1 MDTGPVTI
9 RTRCCIAGGGPAGMM
24 LGFLLARVGVEVV
37 VLEKHGDFFRDFRG
51 DTIHPSTLEL
61 MHELGILPEFL
72 ARPHQEAR
80 HLSAV
85 IGDERITIA
94 DFTHLPTHCKFI
106 ALMPQWDFLDFLAEH
121 ARRFASFTLRMN
133 TEVTGIIEEEGRIA
147 GVRARGPDGPLT
159 IRAGLTV
166 GADGRHS
173 TVRRSAGLSV
183 ETLGAP
189 IDVLWMRLTR
199 RPSDGAELFGRLAA
213 GRIFVML
220 DRGDYWQCALV
231 IKKGDFAEARA
242 RGLDALR
249 EAVASVAPHMSDR
262 LGEIASWDDVKL
274 LTVAVDRLKQW
285 WRPGLLMIGD
295 AAHAM
300 SPVGGVGINL
310 AVQDAVAAANQ
321 LAEPLLRGQ
330 VSIDDLKAIE
340 RRRMFPTRATQRL
353 QIAIQNRILSRVL
366 ASSARPI
373 APWPVRLLGH
383 VPLLQR
389 IPARLVGIGFR
400 PEHIQT
406 AER

>member
-373 APWPVRLLGH
+373 APWPIRLLGH

>member
-1 MDTGPVTI
+1 
-9 RTRCCIAGGGPAGMM
+9 MM